1 MKEYEK
7 PKEKDKEE
15 KRALTEVIGLSL
27 QGWGEIRTLEWHGM
41 ALTSEDGKC
50 AFQKVDKLIIILNRS

>member
-27 QGWGEIRTLEWHGM
+27 QG
-41 ALTSEDGKC
+41 
-50 AFQKVDKLIIILNRS
+50 